1 MPLTSGG
8 LLLLYGTIGGR
19 CRLRLLLA
27 SSSVAAILIGGG
39 APAALAAPCVNKIT
53 ASFDNPS
60 GNTVANVCVDNTSF
74 TGAITNEGTISPSG
88 IAFVNGTIT
97 GFVGSTGVI
106 NGGISLDKTS
116 AIQGTFIGI
125 FIGGRTS
132 GGGAVTVPSLGG
144 GITNAGV
151 ITAPGDGI
159 FVGGTANNRFGLF
172 GSVTV
177 ETFAGGI
184 TNSGTILSGFE
195 NGIFVGGLA
204 EGSTTS
210 ITISTFT
217 GGITNTGSIGTFGT
231 AGGGIVV
238 GGEASG
244 GFFANISAL
253 TISTFG
259 GDISNSGTITAA
271 TNGIF
276 VGGKV
281 ASTSFL
287 TISTFNGGIINSGTI
302 SAGGTGN
309 GIFLGGTVQR
319 GPFEVGGAVEIGT
332 FTGSI
337 ANSGEISAT
346 NGNGIVVGGSAKGSE
361 STVAIGAF
369 EGSISNSGTISV
381 GGHGILVGGTAQ
393 TATFA
398 GPTVAVSSFGGSIV
412 NSGTISAGAAGNG
425 IFVGGRAVFGGFR
438 SDASVTIGTFAG
450 GISNGGLISAGGH
463 GIFVGGTATGSA
475 EVIIS
480 TFAGGIS
487 NSGVISAGGRGIF
500 VGGKSSI
507 GGFVSIGT
515 FSGGITNSGTIVA
528 TTGIVVGP
536 QVFGFSG
543 AIANSGTISGTGGTA
558 IDVSGAQNAMTIDQT
573 GGLISGAIL
582 LSAQADELNISGGT
596 IAGNIVGSGSSD
608 NINFNLGSGTF
619 TYGSAYGF
627 SGISQVNVNSGTVI
641 LDGTNQAVTIVVDGG
656 MLEVGDAANPGA
668 LLEPGNL
675 SVTSGGIV
683 AGNGTIGGLPVV
695 DIDAGGALAPG
706 TPGGVGTLT
715 IAGPGQLSFND
726 GTASIYAIN
735 ITPGGTNSKTAIT
748 GAGTA
753 SLNGNGTVVVTP
765 LQLGAHYDTTY
776 QILTTP
782 SPAQLTGHFAGLTVN
797 GGFAG
802 TMRLD
807 YTTNPGDV
815 DLDVDGVAILGAPT
829 GATINEQNV
838 ANGINDYLL
847 SGNTLPPQFANL
859 ANLSGPAL
867 LNALNQLDGEDATGA
882 QKSAF
887 QLMQDFLNMLLDP
900 SLDGQGGGGGGQATS
915 FAPEQDLSLPPD
927 IALAYAHA
935 LHQKPPQSE
944 APQNFD
950 QRWSAWAG
958 GFGGSGT
965 TDGNATVGSSN
976 VTATDYGYAAG
987 MTYHVTP
994 GTDYG
999 FALAGGGTNWNL
1011 AQSLGSGRSDSFQAG
1026 VYGTTHF
1033 GPAYLSG
1040 ALAFANHWFTTNR
1053 IAVGDDLTANFQGQ
1067 SYAARGEAGYRYAV
1081 PVTGYI
1087 VGVTPYAALQVQDFH
1102 TPSYSETDLSGGGFG
1117 LSYNAVNATDT
1128 RSELG
1133 ARFDNLT
1140 VWDGMPL
1147 VLRGRLAWAHDWVSN
1162 PALGAVFQALPGSNF
1177 TVNGAAP
1184 PKNAALTTAG
1194 AELHLSANWTA
1205 MAKFDGEFGSGSQTY
1220 AGTGTVKYSW

>member
-1 MPLTSGG
+1 MLC
-8 LLLLYGTIGGR
+8 GTIGGR
-19 CRLRLLLA
+19 HRLRLLLA

-39 APAALAAPCVNKIT
+39 TPAALAAPCVNKIT
-53 ASFDNPS
+53 TSFDNPS
-60 GNTVANVCVDNTSF
+60 GNTAANVCVDNTSF
-74 TGAITNEGTISPSG
+74 TGTITNEGTIRPSG

-106 NGGISLDKTS
+106 NGGISFDKNS

-132 GGGAVTVPSLGG
+132 GSGAVTVPSLGG

-184 TNSGTILSGFE
+184 TNSGTILSGFA

-210 ITISTFT
+210 ITISTFV

-231 AGGGIVV
+231 AGGGIVI
-238 GGEASG
+238 GGAASG
-244 GFFANISAL
+244 GIFANISTL

-259 GDISNSGTITAA
+259 GDISNAGMITAV

-302 SAGGTGN
+302 SAVGTGS

-346 NGNGIVVGGSAKGSE
+346 GGDGIVVGGAAKGSQ
-361 STVAIGAF
+361 STVTIGTF

-381 GGHGILVGGTAQ
+381 SGHGILVGVTAQ
-393 TATFA
+393 TGTLA
-398 GPTVAVSSFGGSIV
+398 GPTVAVTSFGGSIV
-412 NSGTISAGAAGNG
+412 NSGTISAGASGNG

-438 SDASVTIGTFAG
+438 SEASVTIGTFAG

-463 GIFVGGTATGSA
+463 GIFVGGTATGIA

-487 NSGVISAGGRGIF
+487 NSGVISAGGRGIL
-500 VGGKSSI
+500 VGGKSTI

-515 FSGGITNSGTIVA
+515 FSGGTTNSGTIVA

-582 LSAQADELNISGGT
+582 LSANADELNISGGT
-596 IAGNIVGSGSSD
+596 IAGNIVGNGSSD
-608 NINFNLGSGTF
+608 TINFNLGSGIF
-619 TYGSAYGF
+619 TYASAYGF

-656 MLEVGDAANPGA
+656 MLEVGDAGNPGA

-675 SVTSGGIV
+675 SVATGGV
-683 AGNGTIGGLPVV
+683 LAGNGTIGGLPVV
-695 DIDAGGALAPG
+695 DIDAGGTLAPG
-706 TPGGVGTLT
+706 SPGGVGTLT
-715 IAGPGQLSFND
+715 IAGQLSFND

-765 LQLGAHYDTTY
+765 LQLGAHYNTIY

-782 SPAQLTGHFAGLTVN
+782 SPGQLAGQFAGLTVN
-797 GGFAG
+797 GGFSGA
-802 TMRLD
+802 MRLD

-815 DLDVDGVAILGAPT
+815 DLDVNGIAILGTPT
-829 GATINEQNV
+829 GGTINEQNV
-838 ANGINDYLL
+838 ANEINNYLL
-847 SGNTLPPQFANL
+847 SGGTLPPQFANL

-887 QLMQDFLNMLLDP
+887 QLMQAFLNMLLDP
-900 SLDGQGGGGGGQATS
+900 SLDGQGGSAGGQATR
-915 FAPEQDLSLPPD
+915 
-927 IALAYAHA
+927 
-935 LHQKPPQSE
+935 LH
-944 APQNFD
+944 
-950 QRWSAWAG
+950 
-958 GFGGSGT
+958 
-965 TDGNATVGSSN
+965 
-976 VTATDYGYAAG
+976 
-987 MTYHVTP
+987 
-994 GTDYG
+994 
-999 FALAGGGTNWNL
+999 
-1011 AQSLGSGRSDSFQAG
+1011 RS
-1026 VYGTTHF
+1026 
-1033 GPAYLSG
+1033 
-1040 ALAFANHWFTTNR
+1040 R
-1053 IAVGDDLTANFQGQ
+1053 I
-1067 SYAARGEAGYRYAV
+1067 
-1081 PVTGYI
+1081 
-1087 VGVTPYAALQVQDFH
+1087 
-1102 TPSYSETDLSGGGFG
+1102 
-1117 LSYNAVNATDT
+1117 
-1128 RSELG
+1128 
-1133 ARFDNLT
+1133 
-1140 VWDGMPL
+1140 
-1147 VLRGRLAWAHDWVSN
+1147 
-1162 PALGAVFQALPGSNF
+1162 
-1177 TVNGAAP
+1177 
-1184 PKNAALTTAG
+1184 
-1194 AELHLSANWTA
+1194 
-1205 MAKFDGEFGSGSQTY
+1205 
-1220 AGTGTVKYSW
+1220 

>member
-1 MPLTSGG
+1 LH
-8 LLLLYGTIGGR
+8 YGSIGGR
-19 CRLRLLLA
+19 HRLRLLLA

-39 APAALAAPCVNKIT
+39 APVAVAAPCVNKISS
-53 ASFDNPS
+53 SFDNPA

-116 AIQGTFIGI
+116 AINGTFDAI

-132 GGGAVTVPSLGG
+132 GGGTVTVPSFSG
-144 GITNAGV
+144 GITNAGT

-159 FVGGTANNRFGLF
+159 FVGGTANNRFGDF
-172 GSVTV
+172 SSVTISN
-177 ETFAGGI
+177 FAGGI
-184 TNSGTILSGFE
+184 TNSGTIFAGFA
-195 NGIFVGGLA
+195 NGIFIGGLA
-204 EGSTTS
+204 EGSTTN
-210 ITISTFT
+210 ITVSTFT
-217 GGITNTGSIGTFGT
+217 GGITNTGLIETFGT
-231 AGGGIVV
+231 TQGGGIVV

-244 GFFANISAL
+244 GIFANISTL

-259 GDISNSGTITAA
+259 GEISNSGTIAAA
-271 TNGIF
+271 TNAIF
-276 VGGKV
+276 VGGKL

-287 TISTFNGGIINSGTI
+287 TISTFNGGITNSGTL
-302 SAGGTGN
+302 SAGLGGSGGD
-309 GIFLGGTVQR
+309 GIIVGGTVQR
-319 GPFEVGGAVEIGT
+319 GPFEVGGAIEIET

-337 ANSGEISAT
+337 VNSGTIAAT
-346 NGNGIVVGGSAKGSE
+346 AGNGIVLGGHATGSQ
-361 STVAIGAF
+361 STIAIGTF
-369 EGSISNSGTISV
+369 GGSISNSGTIVAS
-381 GGHGILVGGTAQ
+381 GHGILVGGTADNQ
-393 TATFA
+393 NVALDGPFVTISTFA
-398 GPTVAVSSFGGSIV
+398 GRIA
-412 NSGTISAGAAGNG
+412 NSGTISAGASGNG
-425 IFVGGRAVFGGFR
+425 IFVGGSAVFGGFR
-438 SDASVTIGTFAG
+438 SEASVTIGTFAG

-463 GIFVGGTATGSA
+463 GIFVGGTASFVS
-475 EVIIS
+475 EVVIS

-500 VGGKSSI
+500 VGGRSSI

-528 TTGIVVGP
+528 TTGIVVGS

-558 IDVSGAQNAMTIDQT
+558 IDVSGAVNAMTIDQT

-582 LSAQADELNISGGT
+582 LSANADQLNISGGT

-619 TYGSAYGF
+619 TYASAYGF
-627 SGISQVNVNSGTVI
+627 TGISQVNVNSGTVI

-656 MLEVGDAANPGA
+656 LLEVGDAANPGA

-675 SVTSGGIV
+675 SVTGGGV
-683 AGNGTIGGLPVV
+683 LAGNGTIGGQPVV
-695 DIDAGGALAPG
+695 DIDAGGTLAPG

-715 IAGPGQLSFND
+715 IAGQLSFNN
-726 GTASIYAIN
+726 GAASIYAID

-753 SLNGNGTVVVTP
+753 SLSGNGTVVVTP
-765 LQLGAHYDTTY
+765 LQLGAHYDTIY

-782 SPAQLTGHFAGLTVN
+782 SPAQLSGQFAGLTVN

-815 DLDVDGVAILGAPT
+815 DLDVNGFAILGTPT
-829 GATINEQNV
+829 GGTINEQNV
-838 ANGINDYLL
+838 ANGINNYLL
-847 SGNTLPPQFANL
+847 SGGTLPPQFADL

-900 SLDGQGGGGGGQATS
+900 SLDGQGGGAGGQATP
-915 FAPEQDLSLPPD
+915 FAPERDASLPPD

-944 APQNFD
+944 APQDFD

-958 GFGGSGT
+958 GFGGTGT
-965 TDGNATVGSSN
+965 TDGNATVGSTN

-1011 AQSLGSGRSDSFQAG
+1011 AQNLGNGRSDSFQAG

-1053 IAVGDDLTANFQGQ
+1053 IAMGDNLTAKFQGQ

-1102 TPSYSETDLSGGGFG
+1102 TPGYSETDLSGGGFG
-1117 LSYNAVNATDT
+1117 LTYNAVNATDT

-1140 VWDGMPL
+1140 VWNGMPL

-1177 TVNGAAP
+1177 TVNGAPP
-1184 PKNAALTTAG
+1184 PKNSALTTAG
-1194 AELHLSANWTA
+1194 AELHLNANWTA

-1220 AGTGTVKYSW
+1220 AGTGTLKYSW